1 MGRPFDVCIRG
12 AGIVGRALALQLAAR
27 RLRVA
32 LVDAPASPATSASG
46 HSDVRAY
53 ALNAA
58 SRELLQGLR
67 CWPDAAHATPVL
79 SMQVCGDAG
88 GALQFDAAEQ
98 AAQAL
103 NWIVDVPTLEGL
115 LAQAVGFQSLIEVR
129 DTPAPAPLTVVC
141 EGKASST
148 RAAYGVDFDSH
159 AYPQWAVAARVRC
172 EQAHGQIAR
181 QWFATGEGEPDILAF
196 LPLDGPQGSSCA
208 LVWSLPPSRA
218 QALQTQAEDAFCD
231 ALRDASHSSLGALE
245 LISERAVWPLV
256 SATARQWCGAN
267 AQGAWVLA
275 GDAAHAVHPLA
286 GQGLNLGL
294 GDVACLSA
302 LLEAKPYWRSVGD
315 PRLLQTYARE
325 RKSAVALIGGAGD
338 ALQNLFSQSHPAVQ
352 AARNWGLTAFSKSGP
367 LKHWIARRAMGLRA

>member
-1 MGRPFDVCIRG
+1 
-12 AGIVGRALALQLAAR
+12 
-27 RLRVA
+27 
-32 LVDAPASPATSASG
+32 
-46 HSDVRAY
+46 VRAY

-98 AAQAL
+98 AVQAL

-129 DTPAPAPLTVVC
+129 DTPAPAALTVVC

-159 AYPQWAVAARVRC
+159 AYPQWALAARVRC

-196 LPLDGPQGSSCA
+196 RPLDGPQGTSCA
-208 LVWSLPPSRA
+208 RVWSLPPARA

-231 ALRDASHSSLGALE
+231 ALRDASHSSWGALE

>member
-1 MGRPFDVCIRG
+1 M
-12 AGIVGRALALQLAAR
+12 
-27 RLRVA
+27 
-32 LVDAPASPATSASG
+32 
-46 HSDVRAY
+46 
-53 ALNAA
+53 
-58 SRELLQGLR
+58 
-67 CWPDAAHATPVL
+67 HATPVL
-79 SMQVCGDAG
+79 SMQVRGDAG

-98 AAQAL
+98 AAEAL

-129 DTPAPAPLTVVC
+129 DTPVPAALTVVC

-148 RAAYGVDFDSH
+148 RAAYGVDFNSH
-159 AYPQWAVAARVRC
+159 AYPQWALAARVRC
-172 EQAHGQIAR
+172 ELPHGQIAR
-181 QWFATGEGEPDILAF
+181 QWFATADGDPEILAF

-208 LVWSLPPSRA
+208 LVWSLPPGRA
-218 QALQTQAEDAFCD
+218 QALQAESEEEFCA
-231 ALRDASHSSLGALE
+231 ALLAASQSSLGPLA

-256 SATARQWCGAN
+256 SAMARQWCGVHAD
-267 AQGAWVLA
+267 GAWALA

-315 PRLLQTYARE
+315 ARLLQTYTRE
-325 RKSAVALIGGAGD
+325 RKSAVAMVGGAGD
-338 ALQNLFSQSHPAVQ
+338 ALQNLFSQSHPAIQ
-352 AARNWGLTAFSKSGP
+352 AARNWGLSAFSHSGP